1 LTDNRHCHKNK
12 RLNNSPIAQSAERVA
27 VNH

>member
-1 LTDNRHCHKNK
+1 LTHRQHCHKNK
-12 RLNNSPIAQSAERVA
+12 GLNNSPIAQSAERVA